1 MNTGRYQHRVVPLQL
16 FHPESNSER
25 VGKMEIHARV
35 DKSLVCADA
44 LMLNFKRSVVALMS

>member
-16 FHPESNSER
+16 FHPKLNSER

-35 DKSLVCADA
+35 DTSSHA
-44 LMLNFKRSVVALMS
+44 SVLTR